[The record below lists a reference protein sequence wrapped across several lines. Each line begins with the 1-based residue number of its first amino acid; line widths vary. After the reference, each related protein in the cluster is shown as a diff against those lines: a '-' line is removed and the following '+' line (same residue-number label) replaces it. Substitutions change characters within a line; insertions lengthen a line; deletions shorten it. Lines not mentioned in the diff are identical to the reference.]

1 VAEPMTPTMPGAA
14 RPSIVRAA
22 RSRRDGNVRRAS
34 AHFREK
40 GGSPL
45 RMRYQG
51 LGIPVSGQI
60 GTQTLSIHT
69 VPDVVQFW
77 HAAPPRPHWRLL
89 CTPSATHVLPLQH
102 PMQSGE
108 QSIVCPQ
115 LLVAVP
121 QLWLPQV
128 VLRDSGVQP
137 QTPGVPPPPQLTP
150 VPLQVLHF
158 APAVPQ
164 WAALVPA

>member
-1 VAEPMTPTMPGAA
+1 MEGR
-14 RPSIVRAA
+14 RPL
-22 RSRRDGNVRRAS
+22 RRA
-34 AHFREK
+34 
-40 GGSPL
+40 G
-45 RMRYQG
+45 QG
-51 LGIPVSGQI
+51 LGIPSIGQI
-60 GTQTLSIHT
+60 ETQTLSIHT
-69 VPDVVQFW
+69 LPDVVQSW

-89 CTPSATHVLPLQH
+89 CTLVATHVLPLQH

-128 VLRDSGVQP
+128 VFRDSGVQP

-158 APAVPQ
+158 VPAVPQ